1 MRTTTFFL
9 LLGSCCG
16 FQTSPNFAHIIAQA
30 STSRAET
37 PSLHVV
43 GAGRGESNIDSNFVK
58 KSFPRGKRA
67 INFVQACDAYQEDL
81 LDGQAAAAQSI
92 VGASAVAAGVKA
104 TAKTAPSRTRVLELA
119 SAGSW
124 QESYAPSSAGSW
136 GARNDHKVFKSGT
149 SLPASDEMR
158 AARASISLEQE
169 EKKSLEQHQVQQQ
182 RQQVQ
187 KQLQQRQQVQKQLQ
201 QQQQL
206 QIQQH
211 QVQQQ
216 RQIQRQQQI
225 QQQQRNDVAP
235 PPDPRRRGGAPAMGY
250 MPVQYLKMTRE
261 DDKVRAHL

>member
-1 MRTTTFFL
+1 MRSTTFFL
-9 LLGSCCG
+9 LLGSCRG

-43 GAGRGESNIDSNFVK
+43 GAGRGESNTDGNFLR
-58 KSFPRGKRA
+58 KSFPRVKRA
-67 INFVQACDAYQEDL
+67 INFVQACEAYQEEL

-92 VGASAVAAGVKA
+92 VGASAVTAGVKA

-119 SAGSW
+119 SARSR
-124 QESYAPSSAGSW
+124 QESYAPFSAGSW
-136 GARNDHKVFKSGT
+136 GARNDHKVFKRGT

-158 AARASISLEQE
+158 AARASTSLEL
-169 EKKSLEQHQVQQQ
+169 EKKDSLEQQ
-182 RQQVQ
+182 RQQLQ
-187 KQLQQRQQVQKQLQ
+187 TQLL
-201 QQQQL
+201 
-206 QIQQH
+206 QQH

-216 RQIQRQQQI
+216 RQIQQHQVQQQLQI
-225 QQQQRNDVAP
+225 QQQQVQQQRQIQRQRIQQQRNDVAP

-261 DDKVRAHL
+261 DDKVRTPI